1 MRAEPAPMAD
11 LPEPPDPVA
20 RPAWAHWLWVRK
32 IEIREAGRAIGRS
45 HEWVRTTC
53 LPFDDPRR
61 TLPDIET
68 AERIEAWTRGE
79 ITLASFHGPAPA
91 GAAR

>member
-1 MRAEPAPMAD
+1 MRADNAPLAD
-11 LPEPPDPVA
+11 LPEPPDPVL
-20 RPAWAHWLWVRK
+20 RPPWAHWLWVRK
-32 IEIREAGRAIGRS
+32 LDFRAAGKAIGRS

-68 AERIEAWTRGE
+68 GERIEAWTRGE
-79 ITLASFHGPAPA
+79 IRPPSFHGPAPA
-91 GAAR
+91 EGER